1 MIPVERRGNL
11 WEEIVV
17 AVSAVSIC
25 VDRLLLCV
33 SYFCGLLIASI
44 LHRSDFA
51 QIGLLI
57 SCIAAMLVAALRQA
71 QADMNR
77 AIAFHQRDLRAQRSD
92 RLLREYEQSGRG
104 WFWETDRHGSID
116 RKSVVQGK
124 RVSGGLV
131 SGGGRIIKKKKK

>member
-1 MIPVERRGNL
+1 MVLLSGLSFSLMLGPALIAGEPSRNL
-11 WEEIVV
+11 V
-17 AVSAVSIC
+17 AEMAVALMAVSIFG
-25 VDRLLLCV
+25 DRRLLGV

-92 RLLREYEQSGRG
+92 RLLREYEIGRA
-104 WFWETDRHGSID
+104 H
-116 RKSVVQGK
+116 V
-124 RVSGGLV
+124 
-131 SGGGRIIKKKKK
+131 